1 MMGDQ
6 IDVEIAKI
14 KTSMENLDRRV
25 SNLERAMFGF
35 NDDDGLVSRV
45 SRIEERIQGLSSTSK
60 LSLYLNVGTFLM
72 IVVTLVKLLLG

>member
-1 MMGDQ
+1 MDDQ
-6 IDVEIAKI
+6 IEVEIAKI

-25 SNLERAMFGF
+25 LNLEKAMFGF
-35 NDDDGLVSRV
+35 DDDDGLVSRV
-45 SRIEERIQGLSSTSK
+45 SRIEERIRSLSSTSK